1 MEKMKKKI
9 FYNAN
14 ANGFSLTNPVFRI
27 IDKKAKQMRKTMTQ
41 QKMKG
46 FTLGAEMLWVI
57 LFIALCMIG
66 FYVIGAK
73 VILLNAQ
80 KEEFSWFVS
89 IIKQK
94 SNIIL
99 NNDSHQLEQKEKN
112 SYQVISSPTVRKMS
126 PISIFI
132 IKNDFTL
139 IKYQGLYKRDCEY
152 ALQAWSEQKQTNI
165 IVSLNGENIP
175 QNLSKI
181 KMENKCLDNNNLFLI
196 SDKENAQ
203 K

>member
-9 FYNAN
+9 FYN

-27 IDKKAKQMRKTMTQ
+27 IDKKSKQMRKTMTQ

-57 LFIALCMIG
+57 LFVALCMIG
-66 FYVIGAK
+66 FYIIGAK

-181 KMENKCLDNNNLFLI
+181 KMENKCLDDNNLFLI